1 MFRKIL
7 ALLTL
12 TAIVSCSANPVSVEK
27 LSSFNLSDYSTFSVK
42 VVGEEDAKVSPF
54 TKSGLKREFTEQLA
68 GLGLSADGGSPD
80 FTVKISIDIGD
91 GYKGSRSRFR
101 RATPYYRGGY
111 AYDPFFDDYYHHQ
124 EQSYLRVTLYS
135 ASNEEPLWT
144 GLRPTKY
151 VDTELKLSEAEI
163 AKYVESLVNEIV
175 NS

>member
-12 TAIVSCSANPVSVEK
+12 TVVVSCSTNPVSVEK
-27 LSSFNLSDYSTFSVK
+27 LSTFNLSDYNTFHVK

-54 TKSGLKREFTEQLA
+54 TKSGLKREFTEQLT
-68 GLGLSADGGSPD
+68 GLGLSTDSGSPD
-80 FTVKISIDIGD
+80 FTVKISIDVSD
-91 GYKGSRSRFR
+91 GYKSSRSRFR

-111 AYDPFFDDYYHHQ
+111 AYDPFFDDYYHQ

-135 ASNEEPLWT
+135 TSNEEPLWT

-163 AKYVESLVNEIV
+163 VKYVESLVNEIV